1 MKIISRCTVTVILI
15 LSVLA
20 SFATWLVLSE
30 NSPFDNYFLY
40 HVNGRNFVG
49 RLVFVPYILT
59 LLLRSPFCAD
69 QISYALIFA
78 QWLVVGFVVSIFV
91 CKKGRS

>member
-1 MKIISRCTVTVILI
+1 MKIISRCTITVSLTF
-15 LSVLA
+15 SVLA

-59 LLLRSPFCAD
+59 LLLRPPFWAD
-69 QISYALIFA
+69 QISYAFIFA